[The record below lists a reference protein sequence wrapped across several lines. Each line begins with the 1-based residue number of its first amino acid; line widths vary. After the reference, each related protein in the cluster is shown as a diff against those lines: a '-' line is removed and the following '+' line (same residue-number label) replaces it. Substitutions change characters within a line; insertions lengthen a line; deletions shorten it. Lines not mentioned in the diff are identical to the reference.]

1 MGQMQVK
8 KAFLQ
13 KLSRTAQQCSN
24 KCFQP
29 MSSLFVT
36 RFGPWKIPKCFESGP
51 FLVKNGPKNGSK
63 KHFPKF
69 ILELLGCA
77 TKFFQPILSP
87 YYTFGPRKI
96 STCFE
101 NGPFLDGKWAKKG

>member
-1 MGQMQVK
+1 MGQKQVK
-8 KAFLQ
+8 KAFFQ

-24 KCFQP
+24 ECFQP

-51 FLVKNGPKNGSK
+51 FLVEEWAKKGSK

-69 ILELLGCA
+69 ILELLGCNP
-77 TKFFQPILSP
+77 FFSAH
-87 YYTFGPRKI
+87 
-96 STCFE
+96 FE
-101 NGPFLDGKWAKKG
+101 PVLHIWPTENLNML